1 MRRAVSLVVALGL
14 VVLGVGCSSTPS
26 SSATPAPDVAA
37 DTAPDVQAS
46 DTPAVDVLKDVAADT
61 APADVAPD
69 VAADVAVDVSAV
81 EVAAPKTWQ
90 VATTATKTFDPAD
103 LTIAVG
109 DSVKFTVGAIH
120 TATQVSKATW
130 DASGNT
136 PLSGGFDVPGGTSQT
151 IAFNVAGT
159 IYYVC
164 KPHASLGMKGKITV
178 Q

>member
-14 VVLGVGCSSTPS
+14 VVLGVGCSSTTS

-46 DTPAVDVLKDVAADT
+46 DTPAVDVV
-61 APADVAPD
+61 PD
-69 VAADVAVDVSAV
+69 VAADIAQPDVPAAEVAV
-81 EVAAPKTWQ
+81 PKTWQ
-90 VATTATKTFDPAD
+90 VKTTASKTFDPAD

-109 DSVKFTVGAIH
+109 DSVTFTVGSIH
-120 TATQVSKATW
+120 TATQVDKATW

-136 PLSGGFDVPGGTSQT
+136 PLSGGFDIPSGTSQT